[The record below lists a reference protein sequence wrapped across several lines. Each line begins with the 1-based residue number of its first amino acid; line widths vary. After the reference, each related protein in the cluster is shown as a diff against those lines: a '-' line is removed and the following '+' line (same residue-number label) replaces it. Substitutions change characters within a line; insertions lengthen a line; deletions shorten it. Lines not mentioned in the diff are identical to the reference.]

1 MTLESIQ
8 RPVFPI
14 MDHQLHQR
22 ALDCAEED
30 LIAHSK
36 SKPTAY
42 LVGIL
47 WHDNTTPITD
57 VQRENFM
64 FLKCTSRT
72 SIHRLRESYVAKLN
86 LLDVSLS
93 LGPTIL
99 ADITKISEL
108 DAFSDKVIVLR
119 AIGSEPA
126 GTNSDNTPAST
137 IPIPQSA
144 LEQPNTQLMEVPGA
158 LTPERQASI
167 SSRASVDY
175 SGLPTASSV
184 RAPSVSS
191 QTGYTPSPRSTS
203 DSTKS
208 IRMPASARALD
219 SPTSAPARIPGAST
233 SIPRLAPGP
242 STSASTSMP
251 DLPVDH
257 TATPRT
263 IAPISLTST
272 SACASQNATSPA
284 QALGPATSTAARALE
299 NSTSPAQAPDPTMCT
314 SRRAPGPSIS
324 GSKHVPVLPVH
335 HTTTPRAYTPISSA
349 SASDRHPE
357 NSTSLA
363 QVPSAAPS
371 TPRRAPG
378 PSTSGS
384 KHVSALPV
392 HHTTTPRGYTPLSS
406 ASTSDRGPE
415 DSTSLATP
423 RRAPGP
429 STSASKHVPAPP
441 VHHTTTPRGYT
452 PLSLASTS
460 DRGSED
466 STSLA
471 QAPGSTTSTPR
482 RAPGPPASTYEP
494 GVRADS
500 LAASRASALRSLA
513 SMSALEN
520 STFSAQ
526 AADSTMSIPG
536 PPTFE
541 NEPAL
546 GADHSAASRAFV
558 PKSSTSGSA
567 LKSPTYPAQVPG
579 LTKSADVARLPGS
592 TDSKPSR
599 FLNHSEP
606 TYAFATGRSASTSSN
621 VMDHPTLISGN
632 ASGPANS
639 LPSTTSRAFDHS
651 NSASAF
657 APGPLASTS
666 SDMLN
671 RPLLTSASASGPTTS
686 TPTHASGSKI
696 STPSRAFDH
705 LTCASAFVP
714 GIAVSTPSRASDHS
728 TSACAP
734 GPSRSTPTRA
744 PGSSTS
750 TVSRALDQP
759 NSGSFLYPRSSTS
772 APASASGPSAPADAR
787 IPSSS
792 KLAASASGS
801 STHASPS
808 SIPDAVLSQ
817 HHQVLLHA
825 QRHNPSSAYYG
836 QAPGSPFVGDESLSG
851 PTQHAHVPYASHG
864 MHQPPSAWRL
874 QPVQASPSLQGSS
887 FGLSH
892 DAAQDM
898 SNGTSHGLSFT
909 QMANTQ
915 PEIKPEIPLPAPLII
930 QPVED
935 EDEDMG
941 QAGSSPA
948 DENGD
953 DDPALSQDMLPITHL
968 QAMAKANSAEKLEA
982 GVKQGISALDSLA
995 QSFELSKETADAEQW
1010 LRQIELVR
1018 QEATGART
1026 VVGVVG
1032 NTGAGK
1038 SSVINAI
1045 LDEERLVP
1053 TNCMRACTAVVTEMS
1068 WNPSEE
1074 ESSKYRAEIEFIKP
1088 DEWQKE
1094 LRVLFNEIFD
1104 GGGNISREVS
1114 NPESQAGI
1122 AYAKIRA
1129 VYWRLTNDDLAASS
1143 IEKLMADRCVRGV
1156 LGTTK
1161 YLKERYCDT
1170 FYKGLQH
1177 YVDSREKAGVKNE
1190 TDDED
1195 DSQSAGDKKKKKTR
1209 KREQEFWPL
1218 IKVVRLYVKADALS
1232 TGAVLVDLPG
1242 VADSNAARAAVAERY
1257 MKQCTGLWIVSPI
1270 NRAVDDKAAKN
1281 LLGSTFRRQLKYDGT
1296 YSAVTFICSK
1306 TEATDSLDLGDEIDR
1321 LEDQL
1326 TAIDRRR
1333 READKEAKKLRDQKG
1348 SLSETMDT
1356 CDDEVDRW
1364 EALKEKLDDGETVY
1378 PPAPKTLKR
1387 KRSSS
1392 STDSEDDGNS
1402 SDDSDHDS
1410 DRGPPLTAEDIDS
1423 NIRDLKDQK
1432 KQARRGRSEIE
1443 LQVKQINSEIKQ
1455 MKIESRSIDDKR
1467 TQICIAARNRYSKS
1481 AIQIDFAAGIK
1492 EVGQKQFLRILDQ
1505 EAEAED
1511 DPDQYDPEQEIRDY
1525 EKVAK
1530 DLPVFCVS
1538 SRAYQKLSGRL
1549 LKDNAVRGF
1558 TDVNQTEIPALKK
1571 HCKMLTENV
1580 RSIKSRRFLNSL
1592 CRLLTS
1598 VSLYNSDYSS
1608 GASKSDLQKDS
1619 EQRFLARQLQDLE
1632 KALEKDVKDTLTQI
1646 REAMNENVF
1655 ENCNTAINAASNTA
1669 LPTSQG
1675 WGAHKSQGGLPWS
1688 TYKAVVRRQ
1697 GVWTGSLGLSDFNAQ
1712 LTEPVYKILGNG
1724 WEKAFHRRLP
1734 QILKACSK
1742 GFANDLRAFHTTIE
1756 KHSFSHGGNP
1766 RLGLLAQQLTNY
1778 EAVFSD
1784 LANRMVDLI
1793 NERQR
1798 DINREFTPNVCNS
1811 MLTIYNTCAAE
1822 VGPGQFNRMKAYMNN
1837 HVTAQKDIMFQRATE
1852 VVRNMIT
1859 DLIKEVED
1867 NMEDRTDQVFVGM
1880 GRDYLQVLGNVRIE
1894 DITMPNS
1901 ERSLQD
1907 AIRDII
1913 QQSEEVFKAILE
1925 GRDVPSLEQD
1935 VSAGAIEDEQQDSD
1949 TEKKG
1954 FEKDQRDKIMEDTSS
1969 DVDIDMGDDYA

>member
-1 MTLESIQ
+1 
-8 RPVFPI
+8 

-72 SIHRLRESYVAKLN
+72 SIHRLRESYDAKLN

-99 ADITKISEL
+99 ADVTKISEL
-108 DAFSDKVIVLR
+108 DAFNDKVIVLR

-126 GTNSDNTPAST
+126 GSNSDNTPAST
-137 IPIPQSA
+137 IPIPQFA

-158 LTPERQASI
+158 LTFERQASI

-175 SGLPTASSV
+175 SGPPTASS
-184 RAPSVSS
+184 
-191 QTGYTPSPRSTS
+191 
-203 DSTKS
+203 S

-219 SPTSAPARIPGAST
+219 FPTSAPARIPGAST
-233 SIPRLAPGP
+233 SIPRPAPGP

-257 TATPRT
+257 TAPPRNV
-263 IAPISLTST
+263 APIFSTST

-324 GSKHVPVLPVH
+324 GSKHVPVLPVD

-349 SASDRHPE
+349 SASDR
-357 NSTSLA
+357 
-363 QVPSAAPS
+363 
-371 TPRRAPG
+371 
-378 PSTSGS
+378 
-384 KHVSALPV
+384 
-392 HHTTTPRGYTPLSS
+392 
-406 ASTSDRGPE
+406 
-415 DSTSLATP
+415 
-423 RRAPGP
+423 
-429 STSASKHVPAPP
+429 
-441 VHHTTTPRGYT
+441 
-452 PLSLASTS
+452 
-460 DRGSED
+460 GSED
-466 STSLA
+466 LASLA
-471 QAPGSTTSTPR
+471 QALGSTTSTPR
-482 RAPGPPASTYEP
+482 RAPGPPASTYEL

-500 LAASRASALRSLA
+500 SAASRASALRSLA

-536 PPTFE
+536 PPTFG

-558 PKSSTSGSA
+558 PKSLTSGSA

-579 LTKSADVARLPGS
+579 PTKSADVARLPGS

-599 FLNHSEP
+599 LLNHSEP
-606 TYAFATGRSASTSSN
+606 TYVFATDRSASTSSN

-671 RPLLTSASASGPTTS
+671 RPFLTSASASGPTTS
-686 TPTHASGSKI
+686 TPTHASGSKV

-705 LTCASAFVP
+705 LTCASALVP

-808 SIPDAVLSQ
+808 SIPDAVSSQ
-817 HHQVLLHA
+817 HHQVLLNA

-836 QAPGSPFVGDESLSG
+836 QAPGSRFVGNESLSG

-864 MHQPPSAWRL
+864 MHQPPSASRL

-935 EDEDMG
+935 EDEDEDMG

-953 DDPALSQDMLPITHL
+953 DDPPSSQDMLPITHL

-995 QSFELSKETADAEQW
+995 QHFELSKETGDAEQW
-1010 LRQIELVR
+1010 LHQIELVR
-1018 QEATGART
+1018 QETTGART

-1161 YLKERYCDT
+1161 YLKERHCDT

-1242 VADSNAARAAVAERY
+1242 VADSNAARAAVAEKY

-1306 TEATDSLDLGDEIDR
+1306 TDDISNTEATDSLDLGDEIDK

-1326 TAIDRRR
+1326 TAIDRHR
-1333 READKEAKKLRDQKG
+1333 REAEKEAKKLRDQKG

-1364 EALKEKLDDGETVY
+1364 EALKEKLDDGEAVY

-1410 DRGPPLTAEDIDS
+1410 DRSPPLTAEDIDS

-1455 MKIESRSIDDKR
+1455 MKIGSRSIDDKR

-1492 EVGQKQFLRILDQ
+1492 ELDQ
-1505 EAEAED
+1505 EVEAED
-1511 DPDQYDPEQEIRDY
+1511 DPDQYDPEHEIRDY

-1558 TDVNQTEIPALKK
+1558 TDVDQTEIPALKK
-1571 HCKMLTENV
+1571 HCKMLTKNV

-1598 VSLYNSDYSS
+1598 VSLYNSDDSS

-1669 LPTSQG
+1669 LPISQG

-1712 LTEPVYKILGNG
+1712 LTEPVYKTLGNG

-1880 GRDYLQVLGNVRIE
+1880 RRDYLQVLGNVRIE

-1907 AIRDII
+1907 AIQEII

-1935 VSAGAIEDEQQDSD
+1935 VSTGAIEDEQHKSD

-1954 FEKDQRDKIMEDTSS
+1954 FENDQRDKIMEDTSS

>member
-1 MTLESIQ
+1 
-8 RPVFPI
+8 

-99 ADITKISEL
+99 ADVTKISEL

-137 IPIPQSA
+137 IPIPQFA

-175 SGLPTASSV
+175 SGPPTASSV

-203 DSTKS
+203 DSTKP

-219 SPTSAPARIPGAST
+219 FPTSAPARIPGAST
-233 SIPRLAPGP
+233 SIPRPAPGP

-257 TATPRT
+257 TATPRNV
-263 IAPISLTST
+263 APIFSTST

-284 QALGPATSTAARALE
+284 QALGPPTSTAARALE
-299 NSTSPAQAPDPTMCT
+299 NSTSPAQAPGPTMCT

-324 GSKHVPVLPVH
+324 GSKHVPVLPVD

-349 SASDRHPE
+349 SASDRGPE

-363 QVPSAAPS
+363 QAPSAAPS

-384 KHVSALPV
+384 KHVPAFPV
-392 HHTTTPRGYTPLSS
+392 HHTTIPRGYTPLSS
-406 ASTSDRGPE
+406 ASTF
-415 DSTSLATP
+415 
-423 RRAPGP
+423 
-429 STSASKHVPAPP
+429 
-441 VHHTTTPRGYT
+441 
-452 PLSLASTS
+452 

-500 LAASRASALRSLA
+500 SAASRASALSPD
-513 SMSALEN
+513 
-520 STFSAQ
+520 F
-526 AADSTMSIPG
+526 TMSIPG
-536 PPTFE
+536 PPTFG

-558 PKSSTSGSA
+558 PKSLTSGSA
-567 LKSPTYPAQVPG
+567 LKSPTCAAQVPG
-579 LTKSADVARLPGS
+579 PTKSADVARLPGS
-592 TDSKPSR
+592 TDSKPPR
-599 FLNHSEP
+599 LLNHSEP

-651 NSASAF
+651 NFASAF
-657 APGPLASTS
+657 APGSLASTS

-671 RPLLTSASASGPTTS
+671 RPFLTSASASGPTTS

-714 GIAVSTPSRASDHS
+714 GIAVSTPSRASYHS
-728 TSACAP
+728 ASACAP

-744 PGSSTS
+744 TGSSTS

-759 NSGSFLYPRSSTS
+759 NSGSFFYPRSSTS

-808 SIPDAVLSQ
+808 SIPDAGLSQ

-825 QRHNPSSAYYG
+825 QRHNPSSGYYG
-836 QAPGSPFVGDESLSG
+836 QTPGSRLVANESLSG
-851 PTQHAHVPYASHG
+851 PTQHAHVPYASHD

-874 QPVQASPSLQGSS
+874 KPVQASPSLQGSS
-887 FGLSH
+887 FDLSH

-953 DDPALSQDMLPITHL
+953 DDPPLSQDMLPITHL

-995 QSFELSKETADAEQW
+995 HNFELSKETGDAEQW
-1010 LRQIELVR
+1010 LHQIELVR

-1143 IEKLMADRCVRGV
+1143 VEKLMADCCVRGV

-1242 VADSNAARAAVAERY
+1242 VADSNAARAAVAEKY

-1306 TEATDSLDLGDEIDR
+1306 TDDISNTEATDSLDLGDEIDR

-1333 READKEAKKLRDQKG
+1333 READKEAKKLRDRKG

-1356 CDDEVDRW
+1356 YDDEVDRW

-1492 EVGQKQFLRILDQ
+1492 ELDQ

-1511 DPDQYDPEQEIRDY
+1511 DPDQYDPEHEIRDY

-1558 TDVNQTEIPALKK
+1558 TDVDQTEIPALKK

-1598 VSLYNSDYSS
+1598 VSLYNSDDSS

-1655 ENCNTAINAASNTA
+1655 ENCNTAINAANNTA
-1669 LPTSQG
+1669 LPISQG

-1712 LTEPVYKILGNG
+1712 LTEPVYKTLGNG

-1822 VGPGQFNRMKAYMNN
+1822 VGSGQFNRMKAYMNN

-1880 GRDYLQVLGNVRIE
+1880 RRDYLQVLGNVRIE

-1935 VSAGAIEDEQQDSD
+1935 VSVGAIEDEQQDSE
-1949 TEKKG
+1949 TEENG
-1954 FEKDQRDKIMEDTSS
+1954 FEKDQRGKMKEDTSS
-1969 DVDIDMGDDYA
+1969 DVDIDMEDDYA

>member
-1 MTLESIQ
+1 
-8 RPVFPI
+8 

-126 GTNSDNTPAST
+126 GTISDNTPAST

-233 SIPRLAPGP
+233 SVPCPAPGP

-263 IAPISLTST
+263 IAPISLTSA

-324 GSKHVPVLPVH
+324 GSKHVPVLPVD

-392 HHTTTPRGYTPLSS
+392 HHTTTPRGYTPLS
-406 ASTSDRGPE
+406 
-415 DSTSLATP
+415 
-423 RRAPGP
+423 
-429 STSASKHVPAPP
+429 
-441 VHHTTTPRGYT
+441 
-452 PLSLASTS
+452 LASTS

-466 STSLA
+466 STSFA

-500 LAASRASALRSLA
+500 SAASRASALRSLA

-558 PKSSTSGSA
+558 PKSLTSGSA

-671 RPLLTSASASGPTTS
+671 RPFLTSANASGPTTS

-772 APASASGPSAPADAR
+772 APASASGSSAPADAR

-817 HHQVLLHA
+817 HHQVLLNA

-836 QAPGSPFVGDESLSG
+836 QAPGSPFVGNESLSG

-874 QPVQASPSLQGSS
+874 QPVQASPSLQVSS

-892 DAAQDM
+892 DATQDM

-953 DDPALSQDMLPITHL
+953 DDPPLSQDMLPITHL

-995 QSFELSKETADAEQW
+995 QGFELSKETADAEQW
-1010 LRQIELVR
+1010 LQQIELVR

-1068 WNPSEE
+1068 WNHSEE

-1094 LRVLFNEIFD
+1094 LKVLFNEIFD

-1161 YLKERYCDT
+1161 YLKERHCDT

-1242 VADSNAARAAVAERY
+1242 VADSNAARAAVAEKY

-1306 TEATDSLDLGDEIDR
+1306 TDDISNTEATDSLDLGDEIDK

-1333 READKEAKKLRDQKG
+1333 REAEKEAKKLRDQKG

-1356 CDDEVDRW
+1356 CDDEVDKW

-1402 SDDSDHDS
+1402 SDDSDHES

-1443 LQVKQINSEIKQ
+1443 LQVKQINGEIKQ

-1492 EVGQKQFLRILDQ
+1492 ELDQ

-1880 GRDYLQVLGNVRIE
+1880 RRDYLQVLGNVRIE

>member
-1 MTLESIQ
+1 
-8 RPVFPI
+8 

-144 LEQPNTQLMEVPGA
+144 LEQSNTQLMEVPGA

-233 SIPRLAPGP
+233 SIPRPAPGP

-257 TATPRT
+257 TATPHT
-263 IAPISLTST
+263 IAPISSTST

-299 NSTSPAQAPDPTMCT
+299 NSTSPAQALGPTMCT

-324 GSKHVPVLPVH
+324 GSKHVPVLPVDY
-335 HTTTPRAYTPISSA
+335 TTTPRAYTPISSA
-349 SASDRHPE
+349 SASDRGPE

-406 ASTSDRGPE
+406 ASTSDRG
-415 DSTSLATP
+415 
-423 RRAPGP
+423 
-429 STSASKHVPAPP
+429 
-441 VHHTTTPRGYT
+441 
-452 PLSLASTS
+452 
-460 DRGSED
+460 SED

-471 QAPGSTTSTPR
+471 QAPDSTTSTPR
-482 RAPGPPASTYEP
+482 RAPSPPASTYEP

-500 LAASRASALRSLA
+500 SAASRASALRSLA

-558 PKSSTSGSA
+558 PKSLTSGSA

-671 RPLLTSASASGPTTS
+671 RPFLTSASASGPTTS

-744 PGSSTS
+744 PGCSTS

-817 HHQVLLHA
+817 HHQVLLNA
-825 QRHNPSSAYYG
+825 QRHNPSSVYYG
-836 QAPGSPFVGDESLSG
+836 QAPGSPFVGNESLSG

-948 DENGD
+948 DDNGD
-953 DDPALSQDMLPITHL
+953 DDPPLSQDMLPITHL

-995 QSFELSKETADAEQW
+995 QSFELSKDTADAEQW
-1010 LRQIELVR
+1010 LQQIELVR

-1068 WNPSEE
+1068 WNHSEE

-1094 LRVLFNEIFD
+1094 LKVLFNEIFD

-1161 YLKERYCDT
+1161 YLKERHCDT

-1242 VADSNAARAAVAERY
+1242 VADSNAARAAVAEKY

-1306 TEATDSLDLGDEIDR
+1306 TDDISNTEATDSLDLGDEIDK

-1333 READKEAKKLRDQKG
+1333 REAEKEAKKLRDQKG

-1356 CDDEVDRW
+1356 CDDEVDKW

-1402 SDDSDHDS
+1402 SDDSDHES

-1443 LQVKQINSEIKQ
+1443 LQVKQINGEIKQ

-1492 EVGQKQFLRILDQ
+1492 ELDQ
-1505 EAEAED
+1505 EAEAEG

-1880 GRDYLQVLGNVRIE
+1880 RRDYLQVLGNVRIE

>member
-1 MTLESIQ
+1 
-8 RPVFPI
+8 
-14 MDHQLHQR
+14 MDHQLHRR

-137 IPIPQSA
+137 NPIPQSA
-144 LEQPNTQLMEVPGA
+144 LEQPDTQLMEVPGA

-233 SIPRLAPGP
+233 SIPRPAPGP

-257 TATPRT
+257 TATPHT
-263 IAPISLTST
+263 IAPISSTST

-299 NSTSPAQAPDPTMCT
+299 NSTSPAQALGPTMCT

-324 GSKHVPVLPVH
+324 GSKHVPVLPVD

-349 SASDRHPE
+349 SASDRGPE

-363 QVPSAAPS
+363 QAPSAAPS

-406 ASTSDRGPE
+406 ASTSDRG
-415 DSTSLATP
+415 
-423 RRAPGP
+423 
-429 STSASKHVPAPP
+429 
-441 VHHTTTPRGYT
+441 
-452 PLSLASTS
+452 
-460 DRGSED
+460 SED

-500 LAASRASALRSLA
+500 SAASRASALRSLA

-526 AADSTMSIPG
+526 APDSTMSIPG

-546 GADHSAASRAFV
+546 GADHSTASRAFV
-558 PKSSTSGSA
+558 PKSLTSGSA

-639 LPSTTSRAFDHS
+639 LPSTTSRVFDHS

-671 RPLLTSASASGPTTS
+671 RPSLTSASASGPTTS

-744 PGSSTS
+744 PGS

-787 IPSSS
+787 VPSSS

-817 HHQVLLHA
+817 HHQVLLNA

-836 QAPGSPFVGDESLSG
+836 QAPGSPFVGNESLSG

-953 DDPALSQDMLPITHL
+953 DDPPLSQDMLPITHL

-995 QSFELSKETADAEQW
+995 QSLELSKETADAEQW
-1010 LRQIELVR
+1010 LQQIELVR

-1026 VVGVVG
+1026 VVGFVG

-1068 WNPSEE
+1068 WNHSEE

-1094 LRVLFNEIFD
+1094 LKVLFNEIFD

-1161 YLKERYCDT
+1161 YLKERHCDT

-1218 IKVVRLYVKADALS
+1218 IKVVRLYVKADALL

-1242 VADSNAARAAVAERY
+1242 VADSNAARAAVAEKY

-1306 TEATDSLDLGDEIDR
+1306 TDDISNTEATDSLDLGDEIDK

-1333 READKEAKKLRDQKG
+1333 REAEKEAKKLRDQKG

-1356 CDDEVDRW
+1356 CDDEVDKW

-1402 SDDSDHDS
+1402 SDDSDHES

-1443 LQVKQINSEIKQ
+1443 LQVKQINGEIKQ

-1492 EVGQKQFLRILDQ
+1492 ELDQ

-1538 SRAYQKLSGRL
+1538 SRAYQNLSGRL

-1558 TDVNQTEIPALKK
+1558 TDVDQTEVSSMVFHSSV
-1571 HCKMLTENV
+1571 HC
-1580 RSIKSRRFLNSL
+1580 
-1592 CRLLTS
+1592 
-1598 VSLYNSDYSS
+1598 
-1608 GASKSDLQKDS
+1608 
-1619 EQRFLARQLQDLE
+1619 
-1632 KALEKDVKDTLTQI
+1632 
-1646 REAMNENVF
+1646 
-1655 ENCNTAINAASNTA
+1655 
-1669 LPTSQG
+1669 
-1675 WGAHKSQGGLPWS
+1675 
-1688 TYKAVVRRQ
+1688 
-1697 GVWTGSLGLSDFNAQ
+1697 
-1712 LTEPVYKILGNG
+1712 
-1724 WEKAFHRRLP
+1724 
-1734 QILKACSK
+1734 
-1742 GFANDLRAFHTTIE
+1742 
-1756 KHSFSHGGNP
+1756 
-1766 RLGLLAQQLTNY
+1766 
-1778 EAVFSD
+1778 
-1784 LANRMVDLI
+1784 
-1793 NERQR
+1793 
-1798 DINREFTPNVCNS
+1798 
-1811 MLTIYNTCAAE
+1811 
-1822 VGPGQFNRMKAYMNN
+1822 
-1837 HVTAQKDIMFQRATE
+1837 
-1852 VVRNMIT
+1852 
-1859 DLIKEVED
+1859 
-1867 NMEDRTDQVFVGM
+1867 
-1880 GRDYLQVLGNVRIE
+1880 
-1894 DITMPNS
+1894 
-1901 ERSLQD
+1901 
-1907 AIRDII
+1907 
-1913 QQSEEVFKAILE
+1913 
-1925 GRDVPSLEQD
+1925 
-1935 VSAGAIEDEQQDSD
+1935 
-1949 TEKKG
+1949 
-1954 FEKDQRDKIMEDTSS
+1954 
-1969 DVDIDMGDDYA
+1969 

>member
-1 MTLESIQ
+1 
-8 RPVFPI
+8 

-22 ALDCAEED
+22 ALNSAEED

-57 VQRENFM
+57 VERENFM
-64 FLKCTSRT
+64 FLKCTSKT
-72 SIHRLRESYVAKLN
+72 SIRRLRESYVAKLN

-93 LGPTIL
+93 LGSTVL
-99 ADITKISEL
+99 ADITKIWEL
-108 DAFSDKVIVLR
+108 DEFSDKVIVLR
-119 AIGSEPA
+119 AIGSEPD
-126 GTNSDNTPAST
+126 GTNSNNTSAST
-137 IPIPQSA
+137 IPTPQFA
-144 LEQPNTQLMEVPGA
+144 LEQSDTHLMEVPGA
-158 LTPERQASI
+158 LTPERQVSI
-167 SSRASVDY
+167 SSRPSVDY

-191 QTGYTPSPRSTS
+191 QTGYTSSPRSTS
-203 DSTKS
+203 DYTKS

-233 SIPRLAPGP
+233 SIPRPAPGL
-242 STSASTSMP
+242 SYSASTSMP
-251 DLPVDH
+251 DLPVGH

-263 IAPISLTST
+263 IAPISPTST
-272 SACASQNATSPA
+272 PACASQNATSPA
-284 QALGPATSTAARALE
+284 QASGPATSTAARALE
-299 NSTSPAQAPDPTMCT
+299 NSTSPAQAPGPTMCT

-324 GSKHVPVLPVH
+324 GSKHVPALPVDH
-335 HTTTPRAYTPISSA
+335 TTTFRACTPISSASTFDRGSGDSTSLAQTPSAASSTPRRAPGPSTSGCKAVPALPVDHTTTPRAYTPISS
-349 SASDRHPE
+349 
-357 NSTSLA
+357 
-363 QVPSAAPS
+363 
-371 TPRRAPG
+371 
-378 PSTSGS
+378 
-384 KHVSALPV
+384 
-392 HHTTTPRGYTPLSS
+392 
-406 ASTSDRGPE
+406 
-415 DSTSLATP
+415 
-423 RRAPGP
+423 
-429 STSASKHVPAPP
+429 
-441 VHHTTTPRGYT
+441 
-452 PLSLASTS
+452 ASTS

-482 RAPGPPASTYEP
+482 R
-494 GVRADS
+494 V
-500 LAASRASALRSLA
+500 
-513 SMSALEN
+513 
-520 STFSAQ
+520 
-526 AADSTMSIPG
+526 PG

-541 NEPAL
+541 DEPAL

-558 PKSSTSGSA
+558 PRSLTSVSA
-567 LKSPTYPAQVPG
+567 LESSTYPAQVPG
-579 LTKSADVARLPGS
+579 PTKFADVARIPGS

-599 FLNHSEP
+599 LLNHSRP
-606 TYAFATGRSASTSSN
+606 TYASATGCSASTSSN
-621 VMDHPTLISGN
+621 MMDHPTLT
-632 ASGPANS
+632 AA
-639 LPSTTSRAFDHS
+639 RA
-651 NSASAF
+651 
-657 APGPLASTS
+657 P
-666 SDMLN
+666 
-671 RPLLTSASASGPTTS
+671 GPTTS
-686 TPTHASGSKI
+686 TPTHASGSTT
-696 STPSRAFDH
+696 STPSRAFDNF
-705 LTCASAFVP
+705 TCASAFVP
-714 GIAVSTPSRASDHS
+714 GIPVSTPSRASDHS

-744 PGSSTS
+744 PGSSASTS
-750 TVSRALDQP
+750 SRASDQP
-759 NSGSFLYPRSSTS
+759 DSGSFLYPRSSTS
-772 APASASGPSAPADAR
+772 APASASGPSAPAHAR

-792 KLAASASGS
+792 RLAASTSGS
-801 STHASPS
+801 STHAPPYST
-808 SIPDAVLSQ
+808 PDAVLSQ
-817 HHQVLLHA
+817 HHQALLNA
-825 QRHNPSSAYYG
+825 QRHNPSFAHSG
-836 QAPGSPFVGDESLSG
+836 QAPSSHFVRNNSLSG
-851 PTQHAHVPYASHG
+851 PTQHAHVPYASHD
-864 MHQPPSAWRL
+864 MYQPPSAWSTL
-874 QPVQASPSLQGSS
+874 PVQASPSPQGSS
-887 FGLSH
+887 FGPSH
-892 DAAQDM
+892 NAAQDM
-898 SNGTSHGLSFT
+898 SNRTSHGLSST

-930 QPVED
+930 QPIED
-935 EDEDMG
+935 EDEDDDMG
-941 QAGSSPA
+941 QAGSSPL

-953 DDPALSQDMLPITHL
+953 DDPPLSQEMLPITHL
-968 QAMAKANSAEKLEA
+968 QAMAKENSAEKLEA
-982 GVKQGISALDSLA
+982 GVKQGISILDSLV
-995 QSFELSKETADAEQW
+995 QNFELSKETGDSEQW
-1010 LRQIELVR
+1010 LHQIELVR

-1143 IEKLMADRCVRGV
+1143 IEKLMADRFVQGV

-1161 YLKERYCDT
+1161 YLKERHCDT

-1177 YVDSREKAGVKNE
+1177 YVDSKEKAGVKNE

-1195 DSQSAGDKKKKKTR
+1195 DSQGAGDKKKKKTR

-1242 VADSNAARAAVAERY
+1242 VADSNAARAAVAEKY

-1306 TEATDSLDLGDEIDR
+1306 TDDISNTEATDSLDLGDEIDK

-1333 READKEAKKLRDQKG
+1333 REAEKEAKKLRDQKG

-1356 CDDEVDRW
+1356 CDDEVDKW
-1364 EALKEKLDDGETVY
+1364 EAFKEKLDDGETVY

-1443 LQVKQINSEIKQ
+1443 LQVKQINGEIKQ
-1455 MKIESRSIDDKR
+1455 MKIESRSIDDKK

-1492 EVGQKQFLRILDQ
+1492 ELDQ

-1598 VSLYNSDYSS
+1598 VSLYNSDDSS

-1619 EQRFLARQLQDLE
+1619 EQRSLARQLQDLE

-1655 ENCNTAINAASNTA
+1655 ENCNAAINAASNTA
-1669 LPTSQG
+1669 LPISQG

-1712 LTEPVYKILGNG
+1712 LTEPVYKTLSNG
-1724 WEKAFHRRLP
+1724 WEKAFHRRVP

-1742 GFANDLRAFHTTIE
+1742 GFANDLRAFHTNIE

-1811 MLTIYNTCAAE
+1811 MLTVYNTCAAE

-1852 VVRNMIT
+1852 VVRTMIT
-1859 DLIKEVED
+1859 DLIKEVGE

-1880 GRDYLQVLGNVRIE
+1880 RRDYLQVLGNVRIE
-1894 DITMPNS
+1894 DITMPKS

-1907 AIRDII
+1907 AIQDII
-1913 QQSEEVFKAILE
+1913 QQSEQVFKAILE
-1925 GRDVPSLEQD
+1925 GRDVPSFEQD
-1935 VSAGAIEDEQQDSD
+1935 VSAGAIEDEQQDSE
-1949 TEKKG
+1949 TEKNG
-1954 FEKDQRDKIMEDTSS
+1954 FEKDQRGKIKDDTSS
-1969 DVDIDMGDDYA
+1969 NVDIDMEDDYA